1 MSQPS
6 AEEALVAYRKLH
18 RALLT
23 SSASKWRD
31 LDISMQQLRAMF
43 FLRDEEQA
51 TVGRL
56 AELFSFGLPAASLL
70 ADRLVRA
77 GYVERRED
85 PADRRRVQLS
95 LTRVGLRL
103 VTDLREG
110 SHSVL
115 RRWMSSLS
123 PGELGGLNK
132 GRGAPGRVRARQRG
146 VPEERGVSPGYQD
159 RRDQTLPRR

>member
-6 AEEALVAYRKLH
+6 TEDALAAYKKLH
-18 RALLT
+18 RAMLN

-31 LDISMQQLRAMF
+31 LDISMQQLRAIY
-43 FLRDEEQA
+43 FLRDEEEA
-51 TVGRL
+51 SVGRL
-56 AELFSFGLPAASLL
+56 AELFGIGLPAASLL

-85 PADRRRVQLS
+85 PADRRRVLLS

-103 VTDLREG
+103 VTELREG
-110 SHSVL
+110 SHSLL

-123 PGELGGLNK
+123 EEDLTALA
-132 GRGAPGRVRARQRG
+132 RGWRALADVASRHGQA
-146 VPEERGVSPGYQD
+146 VEHSVV
-159 RRDQTLPRR
+159 

>member
-1 MSQPS
+1 MSQHS
-6 AEEALVAYRKLH
+6 TEDALAAYKKLH
-18 RALLT
+18 RAMLN

-31 LDISMQQLRAMF
+31 LDISMQQLRAIY
-43 FLRDEEQA
+43 FLRDEEEA
-51 TVGRL
+51 SVGRL
-56 AELFSFGLPAASLL
+56 AELFGIGLPAASLL

-85 PADRRRVQLS
+85 PADRRRVLLS

-110 SHSVL
+110 SHSLL

-123 PGELGGLNK
+123 EEDLAALT
-132 GRGAPGRVRARQRG
+132 RGWHALADVASHHGQVVEHSA
-146 VPEERGVSPGYQD
+146 V
-159 RRDQTLPRR
+159 

>member
-6 AEEALVAYRKLH
+6 TEDALAAYKKLH
-18 RALLT
+18 RAMLN

-31 LDISMQQLRAMF
+31 LDISMQQLRAIY
-43 FLRDEEQA
+43 FLRDEEEA
-51 TVGRL
+51 SVGRL
-56 AELFSFGLPAASLL
+56 AELFGIGLPGASLL

-85 PADRRRVQLS
+85 PADRRRVLLS

-110 SHSVL
+110 SHSLL

-123 PGELGGLNK
+123 EEDLAALA
-132 GRGAPGRVRARQRG
+132 RGWRALAEVASRHGQA
-146 VPEERGVSPGYQD
+146 VEHSAV
-159 RRDQTLPRR
+159 

>member
-6 AEEALVAYRKLH
+6 IDEALAGYKRFH

-23 SSASKWRD
+23 STASKWRD
-31 LDISMQQLRAMF
+31 LDISMQQLRAIYV
-43 FLRDEEQA
+43 LRDEEVA

-56 AELFSFGLPAASLL
+56 AELFGIGLPAASVL

-85 PADRRRVQLS
+85 TADRRRVLLS
-95 LTRVGLRL
+95 LTRAGLRL

-123 PGELGGLNK
+123 PEDLAALT
-132 GRGAPGRVRARQRG
+132 RGWRALAEVASRHG
-146 VPEERGVSPGYQD
+146 AVLEDSAV
-159 RRDQTLPRR
+159 

>member
-6 AEEALVAYRKLH
+6 TEDALAAYKKLH
-18 RALLT
+18 RAMLN

-31 LDISMQQLRAMF
+31 LDISMQQLRAIY
-43 FLRDEEQA
+43 FLRDEEVA
-51 TVGRL
+51 SVGRL
-56 AELFSFGLPAASLL
+56 AELFGIGLPAASLL

-85 PADRRRVQLS
+85 PTDRRRVLLS

-110 SHSVL
+110 SHLLL

-123 PGELGGLNK
+123 EEDLAALT
-132 GRGAPGRVRARQRG
+132 RGWRALADVASHHGQ
-146 VPEERGVSPGYQD
+146 VVEHSAV
-159 RRDQTLPRR
+159 

>member
-43 FLRDEEQA
+43 FLRDEDEA
-51 TVGRL
+51 SVGRL
-56 AELFSFGLPAASLL
+56 ADLFGFGLPAASLL

-85 PADRRRVQLS
+85 PADRRRVLLR
-95 LTRVGLRL
+95 LTRVGVRM

-110 SHSVL
+110 SHSVI

-123 PGELGGLNK
+123 PEDLAALI
-132 GRGAPGRVRARQRG
+132 RGWRALAEVAARHG
-146 VPEERGVSPGYQD
+146 AVLENTAV
-159 RRDQTLPRR
+159 

>member
-6 AEEALVAYRKLH
+6 TEDALAAYKQLH
-18 RALLT
+18 RAMLN

-31 LDISMQQLRAMF
+31 LDISMQQLRAIY
-43 FLRDEEQA
+43 FLRDEEEA
-51 TVGRL
+51 SVGRL
-56 AELFSFGLPAASLL
+56 AELFGIGMPAASLL

-85 PADRRRVQLS
+85 PADRRRVLLS

-110 SHSVL
+110 SHSLL

-123 PGELGGLNK
+123 EEDLAALA
-132 GRGAPGRVRARQRG
+132 RGWRALANVASRHGQAMEHSA
-146 VPEERGVSPGYQD
+146 V
-159 RRDQTLPRR
+159 

>member
-6 AEEALVAYRKLH
+6 TEDALAAYKKLH
-18 RALLT
+18 RAMLN

-31 LDISMQQLRAMF
+31 LDISMQQLRAIY
-43 FLRDEEQA
+43 FLRDEEEVS
-51 TVGRL
+51 VGRL
-56 AELFSFGLPAASLL
+56 AELFGIGLPAASLL

-85 PADRRRVQLS
+85 PDDRRRVLLS

-110 SHSVL
+110 SHALL

-123 PGELGGLNK
+123 EEDLAALA
-132 GRGAPGRVRARQRG
+132 RGWRALAEVASHHG
-146 VPEERGVSPGYQD
+146 HAMEHSAV
-159 RRDQTLPRR
+159 

>member
-6 AEEALVAYRKLH
+6 TEEALAAYKKLH
-18 RALLT
+18 RAMLN

-31 LDISMQQLRAMF
+31 LDISMQQLRAIY
-43 FLRDEEQA
+43 FLRDEEEA
-51 TVGRL
+51 SVGRL
-56 AELFSFGLPAASLL
+56 AELFGIGLPAASLL

-85 PADRRRVQLS
+85 PADRRRVLLS

-110 SHSVL
+110 SHALL

-123 PGELGGLNK
+123 EEDLAALARGWRALAEVASHHGLPMEHS
-132 GRGAPGRVRARQRG
+132 AV
-146 VPEERGVSPGYQD
+146 
-159 RRDQTLPRR
+159 

>member
-1 MSQPS
+1 MTRPS
-6 AEEALVAYRKLH
+6 PDEALAAYRKLH

-23 SSASKWRD
+23 SSAGKWRD
-31 LDISMQQLRAMF
+31 LEISMPQLRAMY
-43 FLRDEEQA
+43 FLRDEDEA
-51 TVGRL
+51 SVGRL
-56 AELFSFGLPAASLL
+56 AELFGFGLPAASLL

-85 PADRRRVQLS
+85 PADRRRVLLS
-95 LTRVGLRL
+95 LTRVGVRL

-123 PGELGGLNK
+123 QEDLEALTQGW
-132 GRGAPGRVRARQRG
+132 RALAEVASRQG
-146 VPEERGVSPGYQD
+146 SVLENTAV
-159 RRDQTLPRR
+159 

>member
-6 AEEALVAYRKLH
+6 TEDALAAYKKLH
-18 RALLT
+18 RAMLN

-31 LDISMQQLRAMF
+31 LDISMQQLRAIY
-43 FLRDEEQA
+43 FLRDEEEA
-51 TVGRL
+51 SVGRL
-56 AELFSFGLPAASLL
+56 AELFGTGLPAASLL

-85 PADRRRVQLS
+85 PADRRRVLLS

-110 SHSVL
+110 SHLLL

-123 PGELGGLNK
+123 EEDLAALT
-132 GRGAPGRVRARQRG
+132 RGWRALADVASHHGQ
-146 VPEERGVSPGYQD
+146 VMEHSAV
-159 RRDQTLPRR
+159 

>member
-6 AEEALVAYRKLH
+6 TEDALAAYKKLH
-18 RALLT
+18 RAMLN

-31 LDISMQQLRAMF
+31 LDISMQQLRAIY
-43 FLRDEEQA
+43 FLRDEEEA
-51 TVGRL
+51 SVGRL
-56 AELFSFGLPAASLL
+56 AELFGIGLPAASLL

-85 PADRRRVQLS
+85 QTDRRRVLLS

-110 SHSVL
+110 SHALL

-123 PGELGGLNK
+123 EEDLAALA
-132 GRGAPGRVRARQRG
+132 RGWRALADVASHHGQA
-146 VPEERGVSPGYQD
+146 VEHSAV
-159 RRDQTLPRR
+159 